1 MIALLLAVAAQ
12 AAPVPSTPVLGA
24 TPVLGTAPILGA
36 IGRQELPDKGC
47 AAYLWSAVDRQL
59 VAMATADPATIRIAI
74 GGKTIDLAR
83 SAGDGTGNLGFP
95 AAAEYR
101 RDGLTARLTM
111 EVVQQEGLTA
121 GAKVPTG
128 SLQVDR
134 TGEDG
139 IVVPVAGLIG
149 CRA

>member
-1 MIALLLAVAAQ
+1 MIALLLAVVAQ
-12 AAPVPSTPVLGA
+12 AASVTPAPA
-24 TPVLGTAPILGA
+24 TPVLGA
-36 IGRQELPDKGC
+36 IGRQELPAKGC
-47 AAYLWSAVDRQL
+47 AAYLWSAADRQL

-83 SAGDGTGNLGFP
+83 SGGEGPGKLGFP
-95 AAAEYR
+95 DAADYR
-101 RDGLTARLTM
+101 RDDITARLTM
-111 EVVQQEGLTA
+111 EIVQQEGLTA

-134 TGEDG
+134 AGQDG
-139 IVVPVAGLIG
+139 IVIPVAGLIG

>member
-12 AAPVPSTPVLGA
+12 AAPAAPV
-24 TPVLGTAPILGA
+24 LGA
-36 IGRQELPDKGC
+36 IGRQQLPDKGC
-47 AAYLWSAVDRQL
+47 AAYLWSATDRQL

-74 GGKTIDLAR
+74 GGRTIDLAR
-83 SAGDGTGNLGFP
+83 SAGDGPGKLGF
-95 AAAEYR
+95 ADAAEYR
-101 RDGLTARLTM
+101 RDDITARLTM
-111 EVVQQEGLTA
+111 DIVQQEGLTA

-128 SLQVDR
+128 SLQIDR
-134 TGEDG
+134 SGQDG

>member
-12 AAPVPSTPVLGA
+12 AAPAAPV
-24 TPVLGTAPILGA
+24 LGA
-36 IGRQELPDKGC
+36 IGRQQLPDKGC
-47 AAYLWSAVDRQL
+47 AAYLWSATDRQL

-74 GGKTIDLAR
+74 GGRTIDLAR
-83 SAGDGTGNLGFP
+83 SAGDGPGRLGF
-95 AAAEYR
+95 ADAAEYR
-101 RDGLTARLTM
+101 RDDITARLTM
-111 EVVQQEGLTA
+111 DIVQQEGLTA

-128 SLQVDR
+128 SLQIDR
-134 TGEDG
+134 PGQDG

>member
-12 AAPVPSTPVLGA
+12 AAPAAPV
-24 TPVLGTAPILGA
+24 LGA
-36 IGRQELPDKGC
+36 IGRQQLPDKGC
-47 AAYLWSAVDRQL
+47 AAHLWSATDRQL

-74 GGKTIDLAR
+74 GGRTIDLAR
-83 SAGDGTGNLGFP
+83 SAGDGPGKLGF
-95 AAAEYR
+95 ADAAEYR
-101 RDGLTARLTM
+101 RDDITARLTM
-111 EVVQQEGLTA
+111 DIVQQEGLTA

-128 SLQVDR
+128 SLQIDR
-134 TGEDG
+134 SGQDG

>member
-12 AAPVPSTPVLGA
+12 AAPA
-24 TPVLGTAPILGA
+24 TPVLGP
-36 IGRQELPDKGC
+36 IGRQQLPAKGC
-47 AAYLWSAVDRQL
+47 AAYLWSATDRQL

-74 GGKTIDLAR
+74 GGKTVDLAR
-83 SAGDGTGNLGFP
+83 SAGDGQGKLGFP
-95 AAAEYR
+95 DATEYR
-101 RDGLTARLTM
+101 RDDVTARLTM

-134 TGEDG
+134 AGQDG
-139 IVVPVAGLIG
+139 IVIPVAGLIG

>member
-12 AAPVPSTPVLGA
+12 AAPANPPSAAPALG
-24 TPVLGTAPILGA
+24 P
-36 IGRQELPDKGC
+36 IGRQQLPEKGC
-47 AAYLWSAVDRQL
+47 AAYLWSAADRQL

-74 GGKTIDLAR
+74 GGKTVDLSR
-83 SAGDGTGNLGFP
+83 SGGAGPGKLGFSD
-95 AAAEYR
+95 AIEYR
-101 RDGLTARLTM
+101 RDDITARLTM
-111 EVVQQEGLTA
+111 EVVQQDGLTA

-128 SLQVDR
+128 SLQIDR
-134 TGEDG
+134 TGQDG